1 MGPEATA
8 EFFRQLIEL
17 TPAEADQ
24 DHIPVIIISDPRIPD
39 RTDYI
44 LGVGDPFLPDLLRLA
59 RNLEKYGADF
69 IVMPCNTAHLFWQDL
84 CDAVDIPVLNI
95 VEETI
100 SEILAA
106 GRGLHRQIGLLATIG
121 TLRTGLYQTAL
132 ERRGLGPLVP
142 SESTQR
148 EVHQA
153 IKWVKAKADRGMSRK
168 RIESAVQS
176 LREAGADG
184 VILGCTELSLVDH
197 MDMGIPLFD
206 SLQILVRATLRE
218 AVCEPKTKDESVSG
232 GAVAG

>member
-24 DHIPVIIISDPRIPD
+24 DHVPVIIISDPRIPD

-59 RNLEKYGADF
+59 RTLEKHGADF

-106 GRGLHRQIGLLATIG
+106 GRGLHRQIGVLATIG
-121 TLRTGLYQTAL
+121 TLQTGLYQTGL
-132 ERRGLGPLVP
+132 ERRGLRPLVP

-148 EVHQA
+148 ELHQA
-153 IKWVKAKADRGMSRK
+153 IKWVKAKADRQMSK
-168 RIESAVQS
+168 ERIELAVES

-184 VILGCTELSLVDH
+184 VILGCTELSLVAYA
-197 MDMGIPLFD
+197 DMGIPLFD
-206 SLQILVRATLRE
+206 SLKILVNATLQE
-218 AVCEPKTKDESVSG
+218 AFNKPKTEAVSG
-232 GAVAG
+232 GSVAD